1 MKFKGVIFDL
11 DGVICFTDQYH
22 YRAWKQM
29 ADRIGIYFDEVI
41 NNKLRGV
48 SRMASLDII
57 LEKSTK
63 QYSAAEKSIL
73 AEKKNNIY
81 RELLLQMS
89 PRDLSVDVKST
100 LDELRNRGVS
110 LAIGSSSKNT
120 KTILKQIGLDGF
132 FDAISDGTNIIHSK
146 PHPEV
151 FLMAADMLHLQ
162 PAECLV
168 VEDALAGIDAAVAG
182 GFSSAGIGEAA
193 THNQV
198 TFKIQKVADILNLNY
213 SFHLLSDI
221 EKEPDF
227 C

>member
-29 ADRIGIYFDEVI
+29 ADGIGVYFDEEI
-41 NNKLRGV
+41 NNRLRGV

-57 LEKSTK
+57 LERSAK
-63 QYSAAEKSIL
+63 QYSAAEKEAL
-73 AEKKNNIY
+73 AEQKNDIY

-89 PRDLSVDVKST
+89 PKDLSAEVKST
-100 LDELRNRGVS
+100 LEELRNRGVR

-120 KTILKQIGLDGF
+120 KIILKQIGLEDF
-132 FDAISDGTNIIHSK
+132 FDAVSDGTNITHSK

-151 FLMAADMLHLQ
+151 FLKAADMLHLQ
-162 PAECLV
+162 PSECMV

-182 GFSSAGIGEAA
+182 GFGSAGIGEAA
-193 THNQV
+193 THDQV
-198 TFKIQKVADILNLNY
+198 TFPIQKVSDILTL
-213 SFHLLSDI
+213 
-221 EKEPDF
+221 
-227 C
+227 